1 MLMEKLQ
8 AGDFIYHIAE
18 PAEKTGKTAILFHGW
33 GGTVQGWQAYAD
45 TLAQQGHRVVVPEIV
60 YNDTRKPVENPFEME
75 TVHIYFWKAI
85 MESIEEF
92 VEFQK
97 VLGVPES
104 DIVVIGSSMGGFIAA
119 GIFARHPKISGF
131 ASINGSG
138 AFVLTEQIF
147 RERQDRSPMSEEMER
162 LLQRF
167 DPIKQNVSQGS
178 VFLVNGELDR
188 TVPLEGHEA
197 YYRHLTEARGIEK
210 LEKKIYQG
218 AGHQFT
224 HDMERDVADW
234 LGRIE

>member
-1 MLMEKLQ
+1 MEKLQ

-33 GGTVQGWQAYAD
+33 GGTVQGWQAYAE

-60 YNDTRKPVENPFEME
+60 YNDTRKPVKNPFEME

-85 MESIEEF
+85 AESIEEF
-92 VEFQK
+92 REFQK
-97 VLGVPES
+97 VMDVPES
-104 DIVVIGSSMGGFIAA
+104 DIVLIGSSMGGFIAA
-119 GIFARHPKISGF
+119 GIFARHPQISGL

-147 RERQDRSPMSEEMER
+147 RERQDRSPMPEDAEA
-162 LLQRF
+162 LLRQF
-167 DPIKQNVSQGS
+167 DPVEQKAGQGS

-197 YYRHLTEARGIEK
+197 YHRHLTEARGLQNI
-210 LEKKIYQG
+210 EKKIYQG

-224 HDMERDVADW
+224 REMERDVADW
-234 LGRIE
+234 LARVTG